1 MTACDFD
8 VVVVGGG
15 LSGLSAARR
24 LRQNELRVVVLEA
37 RDRLGGR
44 TCTVE
49 VAGQRVDV
57 GGQWIGP
64 GQDRVHSLIHELG
77 ITTYPQYHQGA
88 STVELDGEI
97 SRYRGLLPK
106 VGPKALF
113 DLGRAVF
120 KLERGAKRVSTAE
133 PWSAQDAKALDA
145 MSVEEWTHATTRNR
159 NAREVMRVACN
170 AILAE
175 EPANISWLH
184 YLFYASGAGGFT
196 PLAEVRGG
204 AQQDRIA
211 GGAQQLSEG
220 LARLSD
226 AEVLLSQPVERI
238 VQRDGRVEV
247 VTSDGEYTCRF
258 VVLALAPPMCDRIAF
273 EPPLPERRQR
283 LQAELAMGSVCKCIV
298 GYDRPF
304 WRERGISGEGI
315 SNGRWARLFFDATS
329 QSADGGALVAFVF
342 SDAAKEFGSKPEL
355 ERRQLIV
362 EDLRRLYGPEAGQP
376 TWYVD
381 KDWTAEP
388 FSGGCY
394 SALFAPGQ
402 VTELGQALRAPSGL
416 LHFAGCETATRW
428 VGYMDGALQAGE
440 RAADEIL
447 RRVKGNA

>member
-1 MTACDFD
+1 MADSKFD

-24 LRQNELRVVVLEA
+24 LRESGLSVVVLEA

-49 VAGQRVDV
+49 VAGQKVDV

-64 GQDRVHSLIHELG
+64 GQDRVLALIEELG
-77 ITTYPQYHQGA
+77 VSIYPQHHQGS

-97 SRYRGLLPK
+97 SRYRGFLPK
-106 VGPKALF
+106 VGAKALL
-113 DLGRAVF
+113 DLGRAIF
-120 KLERGAKRVSTAE
+120 KLERGAKRVPTDH
-133 PWSAQDAKALDA
+133 PWNAPDAKALDS
-145 MSVEEWTHATTRNR
+145 MSVEDWTNETTKNR

-204 AQQDRIA
+204 AQQDRIS

-220 LARLSD
+220 LSRLSG
-226 AEVLLSQPVERI
+226 AEVRLSEPVTRI
-238 VQRDGRVEV
+238 AQQRDGVAVTTHVE
-247 VTSDGEYTCRF
+247 TYEARF
-258 VVLALAPPMCDRIAF
+258 AVIALAPPMCDGIAF
-273 EPPLPERRQR
+273 DPPLPEQRRR

-304 WRERGISGEGI
+304 WRDRGISGEGI

-329 QSADGGALVAFVF
+329 PGADGGALVAFVF
-342 SDAAKEFGSKPEL
+342 SDAAKEFGRKPEA

-362 EDLRRLYGPEAGQP
+362 EDLRRLYGPEAGDP
-376 TWYVD
+376 RWYVD
-381 KDWTAEP
+381 KDWSSEIY
-388 FSGGCY
+388 SGGCY
-394 SALFAPGQ
+394 AALFARGQ
-402 VTELGQALRAPSGL
+402 VTELGPALRKPVGL
-416 LHFAGCETATRW
+416 LHFAGTETATRW
-428 VGYMDGALQAGE
+428 VGYMDGALQAGV
-440 RAADEIL
+440 RAAEEIL
-447 RRVKGNA
+447 ARD